1 MRLLVLLFLPLF
13 VGCASKPVPVT
24 VKFPDVPATLF
35 ESCPELKKLSD
46 DAKLSDI
53 AKSVVENYTLYHEC
67 YLKTEAWKQ
76 WYTIHKNSFEA
87 LR

>member
-1 MRLLVLLFLPLF
+1 MKYLILLILPF
-13 VGCASKPVPVT
+13 VVGCASKPVPVT
-24 VKFPDVPATLF
+24 IKFPDVPPQLF

-53 AKSVVENYTLYHEC
+53 AKTVVENYTLYHEC